1 MGGGISLSSDNFD
14 FDLNSILSEFTDSTD
29 FSPETPSKADSSRI
43 SAEEDL
49 MSGVFTEEHP
59 VPGRPSAPQAKWHN
73 PFSEETAV
81 FTPVKDAV
89 LEDGTVKYF
98 SVAGGFLEMNGT
110 KCTVLATVAEDGKDI
125 DAARAE
131 AAKKRAEER
140 LASKSAEIDMNR
152 ATIALQKALT
162 RLKTKAKVSG

>member
-1 MGGGISLSSDNFD
+1 MTTFTFEIVTPDKMLFSTDKATYVGFTAPSGSMGLEAKHLPITASLS
-14 FDLNSILSEFTDSTD
+14 I
-29 FSPETPSKADSSRI
+29 A
-43 SAEEDL
+43 
-49 MSGVFTEEHP
+49 
-59 VPGRPSAPQAKWHN
+59 
-73 PFSEETAV
+73 
-81 FTPVKDAV
+81 PVKIN

>member
-1 MGGGISLSSDNFD
+1 MVKCAIGLDFGTSSIKGMLLTEKEEVIAKDGISV
-14 FDLNSILSEFTDSTD
+14 EYGTDY
-29 FSPETPSKADSSRI
+29 
-43 SAEEDL
+43 
-49 MSGVFTEEHP
+49 
-59 VPGRPSAPQAKWHN
+59 N
-73 PFSEETAV
+73 P
-81 FTPVKDAV
+81 
-89 LEDGTVKYF
+89 DGTVKYF